1 MPAYNFGLISVIS
14 SITRDMGSIDLGS
27 DTDARRY
34 AIGLLADIPNRQIA
48 AGMYEKGIAVVRIEK
63 NYRKQISTIVPVG
76 PRSYADIKTGKY
88 GDVIMKPIKK
98 DGTYKTKGRKSS
110 PFGL

>member
-1 MPAYNFGLISVIS
+1 MPTYNFGLISVIS

-34 AIGLLADIPNRQIA
+34 AIGLLADIPNKQIA
-48 AGMYEKGIAVVRIEK
+48 AGIYEKGIAVVRIEK
-63 NYRKQISTIVPVG
+63 NHRKQISTIVHVG
-76 PRSYADIKTGKY
+76 PISYSDIKTGKY
-88 GDVIMKPIKK
+88 GDVIMKPLNK
-98 DGTYKTKGRKSS
+98 DGTYKKKSKKPA